1 MASGCI
7 VLASNIKNHTEI
19 ITNENNGYIFDLDKP
34 MLQKIVN
41 ELNNNLEQQNL
52 FQNSISYISES
63 NSLEILLMNMDKD
76 YNNCLCPS

>member
-41 ELNNNLEQQNL
+41 KLNKNLEQQNL
-52 FQNSISYISES
+52 FQKFNFIHIR
-63 NSLEILLMNMDKD
+63 I
-76 YNNCLCPS
+76 

>member
-41 ELNNNLEQQNL
+41 ELNNNLEQQEFISKIQSHTYQNL
-52 FQNSISYISES
+52 IH
-63 NSLEILLMNMDKD
+63 
-76 YNNCLCPS
+76 

>member
-41 ELNNNLEQQNL
+41 ELNNNLEQQKFISN
-52 FQNSISYISES
+52 NSISYVSES

-76 YNNCLCPS
+76 YNNLFMS